1 MNNTT
6 NRDDGIQYID
16 LDSEHSDDG
25 IEIVDAD
32 DIEDTDAIQTEDDDT
47 FSNALNKSSIDSE
60 YRMTM
65 IRRVVMCI
73 SAIVFIFSAG
83 MLIYIFMGYHKAD
96 SIYNNVANSVFTP
109 VTNTT
114 DSSDNRQDATEPA
127 TGDAVNNNE
136 VISGFTYNHEAL
148 LEINSDSVGYLIMP
162 SVNISLPIV
171 QGSDNSFYL
180 KHAVTG
186 AYSTNGTLFVDSRIE
201 EGLEAPNSIIYG
213 HNMKNG
219 TMFGSLHK
227 YDDPD
232 FIKKEG
238 NDTFYIYSGKNMYT
252 YKIYSVHNTP
262 TVNKTYT
269 ISFADDAA
277 FSEFIDAMLEQSI
290 VQTNVK
296 AVPGDHTVT
305 LSTCTDDPEIR
316 LVVQAV
322 RVATTP
328 LE

>member
-16 LDSEHSDDG
+16 LDSEHNDDG

-32 DIEDTDAIQTEDDDT
+32 DIEDTEAVHVEDDDT
-47 FSNALNKSSIDSE
+47 LSQTAAKSNINSE
-60 YRMTM
+60 YRITM

-96 SIYNNVANSVFTP
+96 IIYSNVANSVFTP
-109 VTNTT
+109 IAATAP
-114 DSSDNRQDATEPA
+114 SSDDRQGTTEPPA
-127 TGDAVNNNE
+127 DNNPVNNE

-180 KHAVTG
+180 SHAVTG

-232 FIKKEG
+232 FIKKDG

-269 ISFADDAA
+269 ISFADDAS
-277 FSEFIDAMLEQSI
+277 FTEFIDTMLEQSI
-290 VQTNVK
+290 VETDVSI
-296 AVPGDHTVT
+296 VPGDHTVT